1 MLLRTHW
8 PDYMRLMRLHRPIGS
23 LLLLWPTLWA
33 LWIAR
38 AGHPSPGLVA
48 LFVMGVLV
56 TRSAG
61 CVINDYLDRDLDP
74 HVARTRDRPL
84 ASGRIAPREAL
95 ALALALFLVAVAL
108 AAVLNPLAWLLA
120 AVAAVLGSTY
130 PLMKRWVSM
139 PQVYLGLAFGWGIPM
154 AFAAEQGRVPA
165 VAWVLLLANVL
176 WTVAYDTAYAMADRT
191 DDVRAGIRSTAIL
204 FGRADRLWIGL
215 FHAGALGVL
224 LGLGLRLHLGAPFLL
239 GLGVAALL
247 ALYQQYLIR
256 DREPAA
262 CLAAFH
268 NNNWFGGAVFAGL
281 VLAYFWR

>member
-120 AVAAVLGSTY
+120 AVAVVLGSTY

-176 WTVAYDTAYAMADRT
+176 WTVAYDTAYAMADRA